1 MNIYNNRILSD
12 ADLVRKVRVAAKI
25 YRQYAEKDV
34 LIVYAKSKKG
44 PFFTYEFHAGNEN
57 FQHLAGVKSPKGA
70 EVFFNRCL
78 DDVIK
83 LTRDEIIPKD
93 NIKITSAKIDVLP
106 MAIDLKKAKAYRF
119 GEKNLIT
126 LVNSFEMVIG
136 NKQCVMGFDKR
147 SYQLP
152 IPITVMDRSIY
163 EFCTEVCSISLIM
176 LKSTSDEKYS
186 EILYE
191 ITENI
196 IQKANFDEDIRGKI
210 KDVFLVAS

>member
-78 DDVIK
+78 DDVI
-83 LTRDEIIPKD
+83 IPKD
-93 NIKITSAKIDVLP
+93 NINITSAKIDVLP